1 MRVRPTDRGV
11 MIKEHTTRE
20 GGQVLI
26 LYFARLVHRGGG
38 TSRRAHTFFTNLFNA
53 VFIFP
58 HP

>member
-26 LYFARLVHRGGG
+26 PGTRTHYYTDIISTPHHHHPYLTIPYF
-38 TSRRAHTFFTNLFNA
+38 N
-53 VFIFP
+53 
-58 HP
+58 